1 MVASPAEE
9 TQPSDQA
16 SHIWKD
22 GMMRLFISHRDKYKR
37 QARELADELE
47 GYGISS
53 FVAHESI
60 EPARPWQAEIMHGL
74 ETMQAVLAFVT
85 DDFAESDFC
94 NQEVGFALGRRVPV
108 VSIKLEVAD
117 PPGFISGLQALRG
130 SISNPA
136 SDAGQVFKLV
146 ADALGQGEK
155 VTDGL
160 LAAFV
165 AAPSYIDAKAR
176 FERLDSVVTRLS
188 DLQVRRLVAGFNEND
203 QLHGSGYFSN
213 SPFRITRFLKKVSG
227 KSYEIRERLLVKRS

>member
-1 MVASPAEE
+1 MARTEE
-9 TQPSDQA
+9 QSQPSDKA
-16 SHIWKD
+16 SHIWKE
-22 GMMRLFISHRDKYKR
+22 GLIRLFISHRDKYKR
-37 QARELADELE
+37 EARELAEELE
-47 GYGISS
+47 GYGIWS
-53 FVAHESI
+53 FVAHDSI
-60 EPARPWQAEIMHGL
+60 EPMKQWQTEIMHGL
-74 ETMQAVLAFVT
+74 QTMEAMLAFVT
-85 DDFAESDFC
+85 DDFEKSVFC
-94 NQEVGFALGRRVPV
+94 NQEIGFALGRGIPV
-108 VSIKLEVAD
+108 VSVKLEAAE

-130 SISNPA
+130 TTSNPA
-136 SDAGQVFKLV
+136 SDAAQVFKLV
-146 ADALGQGEK
+146 AEALGQGEK

-227 KSYEIRERLLVKRS
+227 KSYEIRERLLVKRN